1 MILHVTK
8 ADYINE
14 FKVKISF

>member
-1 MILHVTK
+1 MK

-14 FKVKISF
+14 KRSIN